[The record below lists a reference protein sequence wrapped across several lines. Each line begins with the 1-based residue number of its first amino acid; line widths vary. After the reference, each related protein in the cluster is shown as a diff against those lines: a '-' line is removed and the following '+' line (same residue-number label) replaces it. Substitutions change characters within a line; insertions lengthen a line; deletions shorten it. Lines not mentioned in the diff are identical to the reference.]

1 MDLDIEN
8 AGPSSKS
15 SGLCID
21 IDVDETQNDSSNGS
35 NSNSNKQKP
44 NRKRRLSMIEEEPSG
59 KVFVQDSDDDYHYS
73 KLLSLSDEVLLEI
86 LKNCNSLALDA
97 VAKYDRQYSDIQSLQ
112 FNLTF

>member
-1 MDLDIEN
+1 MDLDIDN

-15 SGLCID
+15 SGLSID
-21 IDVDETQNDSSNGS
+21 IDVDETHNDSS

-86 LKNCNSLALDA
+86 LKNCNSLTLDA
-97 VAKYDRQYSDIQSLQ
+97 MAKYDIQ
-112 FNLTF
+112 

>member
-1 MDLDIEN
+1 MDLDLDN

-15 SGLCID
+15 SGLSID
-21 IDVDETQNDSSNGS
+21 IDVDDTQNDSSS
-35 NSNSNKQKP
+35 NSNCNKQKP

-86 LKNCNSLALDA
+86 LKNCNSLTLDA
-97 VAKYDRQYSDIQSLQ
+97 LSKY
-112 FNLTF
+112 

>member
-1 MDLDIEN
+1 MELDLDN

-15 SGLCID
+15 SGLSIE
-21 IDVDETQNDSSNGS
+21 IDVDDTQNDSSS
-35 NSNSNKQKP
+35 NSNCNKKP

-86 LKNCNSLALDA
+86 LKNCNSLTLDA
-97 VAKYDRQYSDIQSLQ
+97 LSK
-112 FNLTF
+112 